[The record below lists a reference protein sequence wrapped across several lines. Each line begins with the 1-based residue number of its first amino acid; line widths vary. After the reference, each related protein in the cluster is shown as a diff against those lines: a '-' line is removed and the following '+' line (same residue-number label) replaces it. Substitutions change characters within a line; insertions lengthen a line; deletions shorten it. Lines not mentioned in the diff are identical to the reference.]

1 MKRFLACTT
10 LTLLTATSVWAG
22 NTSSNT
28 STTTSNGVTTRV
40 ITLVGDEDDRGSR
53 YGQRRYRRD
62 DDGYGDRRFGYG
74 DRSDRRGDERR
85 SRDEDEDDDED

>member
-10 LTLLTATSVWAG
+10 LALLTATSACAG

-28 STTTSNGVTTRV
+28 STNTSNGVTTRV
-40 ITLVGDEDDRGSR
+40 FTLVGDDDDRGRR

-62 DDGYGDRRFGYG
+62 DDGYRDRRFGYG
-74 DRSDRRGDERR
+74 DRSYRRGGERR
-85 SRDEDEDDDED
+85 SRGGDDDDD